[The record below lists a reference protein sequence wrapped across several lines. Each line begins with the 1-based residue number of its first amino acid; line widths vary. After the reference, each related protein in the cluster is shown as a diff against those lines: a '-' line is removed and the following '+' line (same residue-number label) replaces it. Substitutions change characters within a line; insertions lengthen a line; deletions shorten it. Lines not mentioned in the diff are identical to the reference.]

1 MSLPRIPVFYDP
13 RMLAMP
19 ERSFS
24 PSAGKPRE
32 VVASWQAQGYPLDVQ
47 TFAPVTREMLQR
59 AHEAHYVEGILG
71 CTISNGFGDRS
82 AQVAESLP
90 WTSGAMLAA
99 ARAALANGEVASAPC
114 SGFHHAHWK
123 ESDGFCTFN
132 GLMVTAMTL
141 LAEGAVKKVGILDAD
156 MHYGDGTEDI
166 ITRLGVRDRIHH
178 VTFGE
183 HYRDASQATEFLLA
197 LWDVV
202 DEFRD
207 CDVLLYQA
215 GADPHIEDPL
225 GGWLTTAQ
233 MRERD
238 RIVFTV
244 CQQMALPVAWNLAGG
259 YQRDAQG
266 SIRPVLEIHDNTMA
280 VCVQVYGE
288 GD

>member
-1 MSLPRIPVFYDP
+1 VR
-13 RMLAMP
+13 
-19 ERSFS
+19 
-24 PSAGKPRE
+24 G
-32 VVASWQAQGYPLDVQ
+32 
-47 TFAPVTREMLQR
+47 
-59 AHEAHYVEGILG
+59 
-71 CTISNGFGDRS
+71 
-82 AQVAESLP
+82 QV
-90 WTSGAMLAA
+90 
-99 ARAALANGEVASAPC
+99 R
-114 SGFHHAHWK
+114 
-123 ESDGFCTFN
+123 
-132 GLMVTAMTL
+132 
-141 LAEGAVKKVGILDAD
+141 
-156 MHYGDGTEDI
+156 
-166 ITRLGVRDRIHH
+166 H

-238 RIVFTV
+238 RVVFTV
-244 CQQMALPVAWNLAGG
+244 CQEMALPVAWNLAGG

-280 VCVQVYGE
+280 VCVQVYGDGE
-288 GD
+288 D